1 MSPSSTRR
9 WFMNAIAQ
17 GILTSA
23 DLDQLK
29 TRLKTTWMT
38 GDYDVFAR
46 YMEKDA
52 EVFYQQLGIT
62 PGTRLLDVACGA
74 GQLALIAARAGAVVT
89 GCDIATNWLE
99 RARTRAAAEGLN
111 ITFEEGDAEALPYEN
126 GQFDAVTSMFGAM
139 FAPRPE
145 LVAAELTRVCQPGGT
160 IAMAN
165 WTPAGF
171 IGQMFK
177 TIARHIAP
185 SGMPSPAL
193 WGDEAT
199 VRDRFR
205 TGVAELK
212 LTPRLYHFDYPF
224 PPDAVVEFFRVNYGP
239 MTRAFASLDAN
250 AQKALRSELVRLWA
264 EHNTATDNTTKVDG
278 EYLEVVATR
287 SAAQEAPGPHLLKK
301 EAPANRRA
309 ALLADRI
316 EQGAAGLAAFAEGI
330 SEAEWL
336 QPVSGTDHRSVGVIV
351 NHVSSM
357 YPIEIDV
364 ARAVASGKAITDV
377 TWDAVA
383 QINAQ
388 NAQENAAVT
397 KAAALELLRKNS
409 HEAAVAVRGLTD
421 AELDQAAPFSLS
433 FGAPMTAQF
442 VIEDHAL
449 RHSWHHLARIKKALG
464 R

>member
-1 MSPSSTRR
+1 
-9 WFMNAIAQ
+9 
-17 GILTSA
+17 
-23 DLDQLK
+23 
-29 TRLKTTWMT
+29 
-38 GDYDVFAR
+38 
-46 YMEKDA
+46 MEKDA
-52 EVFYQQLGIT
+52 EVFYQRLGIT
-62 PGTRLLDVACGA
+62 PGTRLLDVGCGA

-99 RARTRAAAEGLN
+99 KAKLRAAAEGLDVA
-111 ITFEEGDAEALPYEN
+111 FEEGDAEALPYED

-145 LVAAELTRVCQPGGT
+145 LVAAELARVCRPGGV

-177 TIARHIAP
+177 IIAKHIAP

-205 TGVAELK
+205 NGFATLK
-212 LTPRLYHFDYPF
+212 LTPRLYGFEYPF

-239 MTRAFASLDAN
+239 MTRAFASLDSN
-250 AQKALRSELVRLWA
+250 GQRSLRSELVRLWA
-264 EHNTATDNTTKVDG
+264 EHNTAAGDTTLVAA

-287 SAAQEAPGPHLLKK
+287 AGATDAPGPHLLKK
-301 EAPANRRA
+301 EKAAASRRA

-316 EQGAAGLAAFAEGI
+316 EQGAAGLAAFAETL
-330 SEAEWL
+330 SEAEWST
-336 QPVSGTDHRSVGVIV
+336 PVSQTDHRPVGVIV
-351 NHVSSM
+351 NHVATM

-364 ARAVASGKAITDV
+364 ARAVAGGNAVTDV
-377 TWDAVA
+377 TWEAVA
-383 QINAQ
+383 QINAK

-397 KAAALELLRKNS
+397 KASALELLRKNS
-409 HEAAVAVRGLTD
+409 REAAAAVRALTD

-449 RHSWHHLARIKKALG
+449 RHSWHHLAKIRAALK